1 MDRDKPLLFLKYAP
15 HTTRNFKSFFPCSPS
30 GTPIRSLAC
39 ISILGRICVI
49 LLFQPRTLLF
59 IFRDIDPLD
68 PEDDGPGAIVAAGN
82 WESAEVIVGKAH
94 EPKDL
99 MWL

>member
-1 MDRDKPLLFLKYAP
+1 MTCKREKGGKKEARARKAY
-15 HTTRNFKSFFPCSPS
+15 
-30 GTPIRSLAC
+30 
-39 ISILGRICVI
+39 
-49 LLFQPRTLLF
+49 
-59 IFRDIDPLD
+59 
-68 PEDDGPGAIVAAGN
+68 N